1 MKKEFLVNIVLL
13 VGINILIKPFYLFG
27 IETEVQNMVGL
38 SEWGWYYELF
48 TFCHLFGFIHDPGLL
63 SYNKKTVAESP
74 SLLKFMFS
82 PIIGGKFLLG
92 GAFLLIAL
100 IGFFF
105 MGYDK
110 SWITLM
116 ILLCLCQFMGSFYL
130 LLRSNVAGTGRYRL
144 DSFFSAFD
152 KLMMILIVGGLIFLP
167 SLAKYVSIENFVI
180 AQIIALGIAIFTAYF
195 VLTRKIPERLPSFSL
210 MYLKNLIKQTL
221 PYGIVTVLMIVYSR
235 IDGVMLGRM
244 LQDSTEV
251 GIYGSCYRI
260 IDALSMVGNIFG
272 ALLVSMFAALIGQKQ
287 KIHDLLEL
295 ALRTIITIS
304 ISAFVVIGLS
314 RGALLNMLYDGYT
327 SYFDQILLVLLGG
340 FVFMTIAYIV
350 GALLTAEGILKSMNQ
365 LFISGI
371 VINIGLNLFLIPSHQ
386 AYGAG
391 TATLITEIIMM
402 VGLFWITKKELK
414 ISYSTSFIRQMSIF
428 LIASIGFYLLLEGVN
443 IQPMSKL
450 LYSII
455 GMLLIAFISGIFSIK
470 YVMSI
475 LKFSN

>member
-13 VGINILIKPFYLFG
+13 VAINILIKPFYLFG
-27 IETEVQNMVGL
+27 IETEVQNTVGL
-38 SEWGWYYELF
+38 SEWGRYYELF

-92 GAFLLIAL
+92 GAFLLISL

-105 MGYDK
+105 MGYDQ
-110 SWITLM
+110 SWIVLM
-116 ILLCLCQFMGSFYL
+116 ILLCLCQFLGSFYL
-130 LLRSNVAGTGRYRL
+130 LLRSNVAGVGMYRL

-152 KLMMILIVGGLIFLP
+152 KLLMIIIVGGLIFLP
-167 SLAKYVSIENFVI
+167 HFKSQVSVEYFVW
-180 AQIIALGIAIFTAYF
+180 AQIIALLIANIVAYL
-195 VLTRKIPERLPSFSL
+195 VITQKIPERLPSFSL

-221 PYGIVTVLMIVYSR
+221 PYGMIALLMIIYTR
-235 IDGVMLGRM
+235 IDGLMLGRM
-244 LQDSTEV
+244 LNDSTEV

-260 IDALSMVGNIFG
+260 IDSLSMVGNIFG
-272 ALLVSMFAALIGQKQ
+272 TLLVSMFAALIGQKQ
-287 KIHDLLEL
+287 KTSELLEL

-314 RGALLNMLYDGYT
+314 RGTLLNMLYDGYT

-340 FVFMTIAYIV
+340 FVFMTIAYII
-350 GALLTAEGILKSMNQ
+350 GALLTAEGILKSMNK

-371 VINIGLNLFLIPSHQ
+371 FINIGLNILLIPTYK

-391 TATLITEIIMM
+391 IATMFTEAAIML
-402 VGLFWITKKELK
+402 GLFIIVKKEVK
-414 ISYSTSFIRQMSIF
+414 IQYSSAFLRQVLIFIV
-428 LIASIGFYLLLEGVN
+428 ASGLLYIGLDRLDLPYQL
-443 IQPMSKL
+443 QL
-450 LYSII
+450 LYSSI
-455 GMLLIAFISGIFSIK
+455 GMILIAFLSGIFSIR
-470 YVMSI
+470 YLRDI
-475 LKFSN
+475 LRSE